1 MHVPG
6 RLLRLTRLLPG
17 AELPPGPARIYE
29 VFPLRC
35 PYCGADA
42 RILAF
47 PAEPEPVP
55 EFDDVDPDP
64 DGPA

>member
-1 MHVPG
+1 MCRGGCSGSLGYSRVPSC
-6 RLLRLTRLLPG
+6 RQD
-17 AELPPGPARIYE
+17 PPAFYE